1 METIITALI
10 SGLCVGIPTIISTIV
25 INNKNS
31 ALIKYRL
38 EQLELR
44 VKEHNNFGVRFQ
56 KIEDDVKYLKE
67 RVKWKSYGIIEYLEH
82 FYKQQFQQ

>member
-10 SGLCVGIPTIISTIV
+10 SGLCVGVPTIVSTIV

-44 VKEHNNFGVRFQ
+44 VKEHNNFGIRVQ
-56 KIEDDVKYLKE
+56 KIEDDIKYIKEELK
-67 RVKWKSYGIIEYLEH
+67 
-82 FYKQQFQQ
+82 

>member
-44 VKEHNNFGVRFQ
+44 VKEHNNFGVTFQ
-56 KIEDDVKYLKE
+56 KIEDDVKYLN
-67 RVKWKSYGIIEYLEH
+67 SILLYYLH
-82 FYKQQFQQ
+82 QIYYLL

>member
-1 METIITALI
+1 METKITALI
-10 SGLCVGIPTIISTIV
+10 SGLCVGIPPIVSTVV

-67 RVKWKSYGIIEYLEH
+67 RIK
-82 FYKQQFQQ
+82 

>member
-1 METIITALI
+1 METIITASI
-10 SGLCVGIPTIISTIV
+10 SGLCVGIPTIVSTLI

-44 VKEHNNFGVRFQ
+44 VKEHNNFGIRFQ

-67 RVKWKSYGIIEYLEH
+67 KL
-82 FYKQQFQQ
+82 Q

>member
-10 SGLCVGIPTIISTIV
+10 SGLCVGIPTIVSTIV

-44 VKEHNNFGVRFQ
+44 VKEHNNFGIRVQR
-56 KIEDDVKYLKE
+56 IEDDIKYIKEKLK
-67 RVKWKSYGIIEYLEH
+67 
-82 FYKQQFQQ
+82 

>member
-1 METIITALI
+1 LDIKQDYLIRKGIKKVETIITALI

-67 RVKWKSYGIIEYLEH
+67 RVK
-82 FYKQQFQQ
+82 

>member
-1 METIITALI
+1 METVIAALV
-10 SGLCVGIPTIISTIV
+10 SGLCVGVPTIISTIV

-44 VKEHNNFGVRFQ
+44 VKEHNNFGIRFQ
-56 KIEDDVKYLKE
+56 KIEDDVRFLKE
-67 RVKWKSYGIIEYLEH
+67 KI
-82 FYKQQFQQ
+82 Q

>member
-10 SGLCVGIPTIISTIV
+10 SGLCVGIPTIVSTIV

-44 VKEHNNFGVRFQ
+44 VKEHNNFGVRVQ
-56 KIEDDVKYLKE
+56 KIEDDIKYIKE
-67 RVKWKSYGIIEYLEH
+67 KIK
-82 FYKQQFQQ
+82 

>member
-1 METIITALI
+1 METIITTLI

-44 VKEHNNFGVRFQ
+44 VKEHNNFGVRVQ
-56 KIEDDVKYLKE
+56 KIEDDIKYIKE
-67 RVKWKSYGIIEYLEH
+67 KIK
-82 FYKQQFQQ
+82 

>member
-10 SGLCVGIPTIISTIV
+10 SGLCVGVPTIVSTIV

-44 VKEHNNFGVRFQ
+44 VKEHNNFGIRVQ
-56 KIEDDVKYLKE
+56 KIEDDIKYIKE
-67 RVKWKSYGIIEYLEH
+67 KVE
-82 FYKQQFQQ
+82 

>member
-1 METIITALI
+1 METIITASI
-10 SGLCVGIPTIISTIV
+10 SGLCVGIPTIISTLV

-44 VKEHNNFGVRFQ
+44 VKEHNNFGIRFQ

-67 RVKWKSYGIIEYLEH
+67 KVK
-82 FYKQQFQQ
+82 

>member
-44 VKEHNNFGVRFQ
+44 VGEHNNFGVRFQ
-56 KIEDDVKYLKE
+56 KIEDDVRYLKE
-67 RVKWKSYGIIEYLEH
+67 RIK
-82 FYKQQFQQ
+82 

>member
-38 EQLELR
+38 EQLELS
-44 VKEHNNFGVRFQ
+44 VKEHNSFGVRFQ

-67 RVKWKSYGIIEYLEH
+67 RIK
-82 FYKQQFQQ
+82 

>member
-10 SGLCVGIPTIISTIV
+10 SGLCVGVPTIISTVV

-44 VKEHNNFGVRFQ
+44 VKEHNNFGVRYQ

-67 RVKWKSYGIIEYLEH
+67 RKK
-82 FYKQQFQQ
+82 

>member
-10 SGLCVGIPTIISTIV
+10 SGLCVGIPTIVSTIV

-56 KIEDDVKYLKE
+56 KIEDDVNFLKE
-67 RVKWKSYGIIEYLEH
+67 RIK
-82 FYKQQFQQ
+82 

>member
-10 SGLCVGIPTIISTIV
+10 SGLCVGVPTIVSTIV

-44 VKEHNNFGVRFQ
+44 VKEHNNFGVRVQ
-56 KIEDDVKYLKE
+56 KIEDDIKYIKE
-67 RVKWKSYGIIEYLEH
+67 KIK
-82 FYKQQFQQ
+82 

>member
-1 METIITALI
+1 METIIAALI
-10 SGLCVGIPTIISTIV
+10 SGLCVGVPTIVSTIV

-44 VKEHNNFGVRFQ
+44 VKEHNNFGIRVQ
-56 KIEDDVKYLKE
+56 KIEDDIKYIKEKVK
-67 RVKWKSYGIIEYLEH
+67 
-82 FYKQQFQQ
+82 

>member
-10 SGLCVGIPTIISTIV
+10 SGVCVGIPTIISTIV

-44 VKEHNNFGVRFQ
+44 VKEHNNFGVRVQ
-56 KIEDDVKYLKE
+56 KIEDDIKYIKE
-67 RVKWKSYGIIEYLEH
+67 KIK
-82 FYKQQFQQ
+82 